1 MPNLSDKVVEAIWLN
16 AYSFAVNSTYKYLFV
31 TAKYVGM
38 EKPKPH
44 LNDTL
49 VRPVGM
55 TNAKLHYEFI
65 PGNVKTAVPGANI
78 IVLKKIRG
86 MIVRNNL
93 KSAEELQALVEEK
106 QRVKAQGA

>member
-1 MPNLSDKVVEAIWLN
+1 MQNLNYKVIDAIWLN

-31 TAKYVGM
+31 KSRVDQTKAK
-38 EKPKPH
+38 PQ
-44 LNDTL
+44 LSDTQVL
-49 VRPVGM
+49 PM
-55 TNAKLHYEFI
+55 SWTLHYEFI

-86 MIVRNNL
+86 MIVRNNI
-93 KSAEELQALVEEK
+93 KSAEELRALIEEK